1 MDKRKWLS
9 EDISFFKQEEQFQC
23 SFSVEMIKKKS
34 DWPQIIFFFQIERAV
49 LVRFQCWIDRKR
61 VIDPG

>member
-34 DWPQIIFFFQIERAV
+34 DWPQIIFFFFKLKEQ
-49 LVRFQCWIDRKR
+49 F
-61 VIDPG
+61 